1 MVEWERPVGDR
12 VEEALAYDAAT
23 ETLYVGTRSGFVLAV
38 DGTSGENRWFH
49 DAVGEVSSAPTFDDT
64 RVYVGFR
71 EPGGSVALDKA
82 AGRLLWRTVAV
93 GWVARDPVVRQNTV
107 LFVSDNSLLALS
119 PRTGE
124 RLAKYDLSI
133 PRNVELSNLSPW
145 GEGLVASY
153 LGDTDSG
160 LVLVP
165 RIRSTQSES
174 RSLGHEAAELY
185 VTRDESIV
193 VHGTART
200 GDGTILTVLEA
211 PPESGGVRESTG
223 ADDASGISELFQAGT
238 RLLGLAEGSV
248 LMSTVPPAV
257 SAFKPTSPAELERQW
272 RTRRY
277 YAGLEAEAWSPSG
290 LQAPGSVAV
299 TGSGLEGV
307 VGYAPVSGEIL
318 YHFELEEGAVVRGI
332 AAGPERLYLLI
343 STATGGQARL
353 VALVTPGR

>member
-1 MVEWERPVGDR
+1 
-12 VEEALAYDAAT
+12 
-23 ETLYVGTRSGFVLAV
+23 
-38 DGTSGENRWFH
+38 
-49 DAVGEVSSAPTFDDT
+49 
-64 RVYVGFR
+64 
-71 EPGGSVALDKA
+71 
-82 AGRLLWRTVAV
+82 V
-93 GWVARDPVVRQNTV
+93 GWVARDPLVRDNIV

-133 PRNVELSNLSPW
+133 PRNAELSNLSPW

-153 LGDTDSG
+153 LSDTESG

-165 RIRSTQSES
+165 RIRSTRSES
-174 RSLGHEAAELY
+174 RSLGHEAGELD
-185 VTRDESIV
+185 VTRDERIV
-193 VHGTART
+193 VHGRART
-200 GDGTILTVLEA
+200 GNGTILTVLEVT
-211 PPESGGVRESTG
+211 PESIGVRESTG
-223 ADDASGISELFQAGT
+223 ADDVTDISELFQAGS
-238 RLLGLAEGSV
+238 RLLGLAQGSV

-257 SAFKPTSPAELERQW
+257 SAFTPTSPAGLEQQW

-277 YAGLEAEAWSPSG
+277 YAGREVKAWAPSN

-307 VGYAPVSGEIL
+307 VGYEPTSGEIL
-318 YHFELEEGAVVRGI
+318 YHFELEEGALVRGI